1 MTRMQFSP
9 HSCTRTA
16 YGHSGRPAINILHG
30 DNELRIQMAVPGY
43 KKDQII
49 VRVEDQTLHIEGNA
63 PTQTDAGAF
72 ARREFSIKPFKQSL
86 QLGDRVDPTA
96 IQARVED
103 GLLTITLGLLQPLR
117 REIAVA

>member
-1 MTRMQFSP
+1 MLLTP
-9 HSCTRTA
+9 HTCTRTA
-16 YGHSGRPAINILHG
+16 YGHSGHPAINILQG
-30 DNELRIQMAVPGY
+30 ANELLIQLAVPGY
-43 KKDQII
+43 KKDQIT

-72 ARREFSIKPFKQSL
+72 VRREFSIKPFKQSL
-86 QLGDRVDPTA
+86 KLGDRVDPSV

-103 GLLTITLGLLQPLR
+103 GLLTITLGLHQPLR